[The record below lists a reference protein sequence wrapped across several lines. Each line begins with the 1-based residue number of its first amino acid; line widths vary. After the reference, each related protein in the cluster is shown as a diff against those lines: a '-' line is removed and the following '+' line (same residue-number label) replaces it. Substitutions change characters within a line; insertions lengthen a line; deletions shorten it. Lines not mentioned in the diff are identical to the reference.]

1 VTAPGRPSLWARIT
15 RYLAPIRARVPRT
28 RLLGSRG
35 ERLAERFLKRAGYR
49 ILARNARVPFGEADL
64 ICQDPDGQTI
74 VLVEVKTRAA
84 AHDAPWTPEH
94 AIDPHKR
101 RQLAAILTYL
111 VKANRWHSRPR
122 RIDVIAIDDA
132 ESATPNLRHH
142 RHAVPTGR

>member
-1 VTAPGRPSLWARIT
+1 MTAPGRPSLWARIT
-15 RYLAPIRARVPRT
+15 RYLAPLRVSVPRT

-35 ERLAERFLKRAGYR
+35 ERLAARFLRSHGYR

-74 VLVEVKTRAA
+74 VLVEVKARAA
-84 AHDAPWTPEH
+84 TSDAPWTPEH

-101 RQLAAILTYL
+101 RQLVAILGYL
-111 VKANRWHSRPR
+111 VKANRWHARPR

-142 RHAVPTGR
+142 RHAVATAR